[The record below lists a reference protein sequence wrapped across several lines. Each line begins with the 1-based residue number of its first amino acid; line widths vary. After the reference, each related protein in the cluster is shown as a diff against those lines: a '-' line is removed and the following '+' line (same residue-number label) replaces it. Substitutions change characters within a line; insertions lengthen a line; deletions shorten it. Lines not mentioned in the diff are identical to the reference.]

1 MNTRKPLPG
10 SVDSPEGTSKSEARD
25 PQSNTAQAERVLWLR
40 LMDRQVHGAKFH
52 RQHAIGEYIADFVS
66 FDAMVVIELDG
77 NQKNNR
83 DLSQR
88 GFEVLSVWNYQVFR
102 NLDDVMTSIRASVD
116 SRLNKI

>member
-1 MNTRKPLPG
+1 MSFKRSDGN
-10 SVDSPEGTSKSEARD
+10 ESEAPRD

-66 FDAMVVIELDG
+66 FDAMLVIELDG
-77 NQKNNR
+77 DQKNNR
-83 DLSQR
+83 DLTQR

-102 NLDDVMTSIRASVD
+102 NFDDVMNSIRSSVD